1 VLASSPAPSLS
12 AVSHPNKRRMSTRIG
27 GLHQNCHLDLDIDY
41 SLSSPFCIRV
51 TRQPGLGLEVV
62 PNYKEGNLLLLNE

>member
-1 VLASSPAPSLS
+1 
-12 AVSHPNKRRMSTRIG
+12 MSTRIG